1 MLHLYFP
8 MENFLVLEKYNNYA
22 GELMWKMYV
31 ELRSE
36 NRITNN
42 IANSKI
48 SLKSIN
54 LQTMDWDVCTVF
66 VCWTSASLQNNF
78 FFVDRTRI
86 SATVWI
92 NTNTTLTFAWLLC
105 VLLNLYFTF
114 LSIHS
119 ICTKN
124 WKKNTNKSVD
134 TYPTNVWLVDFK
146 FLNAIVSF
154 SKLLCILELWNTCSI
169 KLQLLYV
176 WFEIVCIITKSTF
189 FFD

>member
-1 MLHLYFP
+1 MR
-8 MENFLVLEKYNNYA
+8 
-22 GELMWKMYV
+22 KMYV

-42 IANSKI
+42 IINSKI

-78 FFVDRTRI
+78 FLWIEHQFQH
-86 SATVWI
+86 TVWI

-124 WKKNTNKSVD
+124 KKKNTNKNVD

-146 FLNAIVSF
+146 FLNAIISF
-154 SKLLCILELWNTCSI
+154 PKLLCILELWNTCSI
-169 KLQLLYV
+169 KLQLLYI

-189 FFD
+189 SLD